1 MGEIFKEYGHVIIST
16 ICVCFVLG
24 MVGYLFFSDNG
35 HLFSSIEAF
44 IRNTYG
50 G

>member
-1 MGEIFKEYGHVIIST
+1 MEEIIKEYGHIIIST
-16 ICVCFVLG
+16 ICVCFVL
-24 MVGYLFFSDNG
+24 VIVAYLFLSDDG